1 MWLIVHNPTAGT
13 HHTQWRARR
22 AIRLLQ
28 ERAPSVRVEV
38 PGSTSATMQM
48 VRQAIETGVE
58 RVIACGGDGTAGAVA
73 QALVGSTVP
82 LGILPAGTT
91 NVLALEC
98 GMPFGVVRAARRL
111 LGPVRERHFRTWT
124 TPYGTLILALG
135 VGLDARLM
143 RRTPP
148 RLKRALGLG
157 AVGVASLREFATYDF
172 PQLTVEVED
181 PTGVVRVHEATYVMV
196 CNTKRYAGPIQAV
209 PTADPEDDEL
219 DVILFQSTSRPRLV
233 WFWARQSLPGS
244 GHLQLAGV
252 RHVRVR
258 RFRIESRAGYEVDV
272 HLNGDPCG
280 VTPVDAVPGGTVR
293 ILAPL

>member
-38 PGSTSATMQM
+38 PGSASDTMQM

-73 QALVGSTVP
+73 HALVGSTVP

-111 LGPVRERHFRTWT
+111 LGPVRERQFRTSRFAGALPSRSSSWAWT
-124 TPYGTLILALG
+124 
-135 VGLDARLM
+135 R
-143 RRTPP
+143 
-148 RLKRALGLG
+148 
-157 AVGVASLREFATYDF
+157 
-172 PQLTVEVED
+172 
-181 PTGVVRVHEATYVMV
+181 
-196 CNTKRYAGPIQAV
+196 
-209 PTADPEDDEL
+209 
-219 DVILFQSTSRPRLV
+219 SR
-233 WFWARQSLPGS
+233 
-244 GHLQLAGV
+244 
-252 RHVRVR
+252 
-258 RFRIESRAGYEVDV
+258 
-272 HLNGDPCG
+272 
-280 VTPVDAVPGGTVR
+280 
-293 ILAPL
+293 